1 MDSLTLTDEQLVEEY
16 SNGSLLCFDEVLTRY
31 ESKLFY
37 FLKTLVGSERE
48 AEESLQE
55 LAVLAFT
62 RLSDS
67 LPPTGLSSSENN
79 QDGVRSTG
87 AVKRWLFAQAISI
100 AKFKLAGTNRD
111 ISVEKVRL
119 FDDLDNDEI
128 TLVQAVEF
136 ALAQIPLDYR
146 MSFLL
151 WDVAGFSLSDIA
163 LLTGGTLF
171 EARMRIQRA
180 RLGIRKISLNRRR
193 QKLEVGSYAQ
203 TATALSSIVLN

>member
-55 LAVLAFT
+55 LAVIAFT
-62 RLSDS
+62 RLSDA
-67 LPPTGLSSSENN
+67 LPSTGQLSSEN
-79 QDGVRSTG
+79 VSSG

-100 AKFKLAGTNRD
+100 AKFKIAAQGRD
-111 ISVEKVRL
+111 ISIERVRL
-119 FDDLDNDEI
+119 FDDLDSEEL

-146 MSFLL
+146 MAFLL

-163 LLTGGTLF
+163 LLSGGTLF

-180 RLGIRKISLNRRR
+180 RLGIRKISLSRRR
-193 QKLEVGSYAQ
+193 QKLEVGPYAQ
-203 TATALSSIVLN
+203 AVNTVGSIVLN

>member
-16 SNGSLLCFDEVLTRY
+16 SKGSLLCFDEVLTRY

-37 FLKTLVGSERE
+37 FLKTIVGSERE

-55 LAVLAFT
+55 LAVVAFT

-67 LPPTGLSSSENN
+67 LPSTGLSNSEVEDGSS
-79 QDGVRSTG
+79 STG

-100 AKFKLAGTNRD
+100 AKFKLAAQNRD
-111 ISVEKVRL
+111 LSVEKVRL
-119 FDDLDNDEI
+119 FDDLDNDAI

-193 QKLEVGSYAQ
+193 QKVEVSSYAQ
-203 TATALSSIVLN
+203 NGNALSSIVLN